1 VFERFS
7 HQARSVVFRAQAIGR
22 RMGSRRI
29 GTEHML
35 LGLLDDA
42 RSLPAQLLNRHGLDR
57 ASAEAAILRH
67 LGASE
72 PSPDELDAA
81 ALESIGI
88 DLTEVKAKVESA
100 FGAGALDRDPISHP
114 KGGLISGRH
123 IPFSPRAKKVLELAL
138 REALSLGHKYIGDG
152 HILLGLLREGRG
164 LAALVIAE
172 AGIDGG
178 RLRAELIAQI
188 PPTREP

>member
-1 VFERFS
+1 MFERFS
-7 HQARSVVFRAQAIGR
+7 HEARSVVFRAQADGR

-35 LGLLDDA
+35 LGLLDA
-42 RSLPAQLLNRHGLDR
+42 PRSLPAQLLNRHGLDR

-67 LGASE
+67 MGE
-72 PSPDELDAA
+72 PPTADLDAA

-88 DLTEVKAKVESA
+88 DLTAVKAKVESA
-100 FGAGALDRDPISHP
+100 FGVGALDRDPVSHS

-138 REALSLGHKYIGDG
+138 REALSLGHHYIGDG

-172 AGIDGG
+172 AGIDAG
-178 RLRAELIAQI
+178 RLRAELVAQI
-188 PPTREP
+188 PPTREG

>member
-1 VFERFS
+1 MFERFS
-7 HQARSVVFRAQAIGR
+7 NQARSVVFRAQADGR

-35 LGLLDDA
+35 LGLLEDA
-42 RSLPAQLLNRHGLDR
+42 RSLPAQLLIRNGLDR
-57 ASAEAAILRH
+57 ASAEAAIGRH
-67 LGASE
+67 VGEQST
-72 PSPDELDAA
+72 DDLDAA
-81 ALESIGI
+81 ALETIGI
-88 DLTEVKAKVESA
+88 DLTAVKARVEST
-100 FGAGALDRDPISHP
+100 FGVGALDRDPVSHSR
-114 KGGLISGRH
+114 GGLISGRH

-138 REALSLGHKYIGDG
+138 REALSLNHHYIGDA

-164 LAALVIAE
+164 LGALVIAE
-172 AGIDGG
+172 AGIDAD